1 MAWENRGLDMSF
13 VAAEAIEQYRFVIL
27 GSTDGQVRKPDSA
40 AEYSIGIVQNAAA
53 AANDIVSV
61 RVSGTSKVVVND
73 ALSINDF
80 VMPEYV
86 SATDAGK
93 ADDATGSL
101 EFTKGMIIKA
111 ATAEDDLATVLLI
124 SSNPV

>member
-1 MAWENRGLDMSF
+1 MAWENRGQDISF
-13 VAAEAIEQYRFVIL
+13 VAEEAIEQYRFVIL
-27 GSTDGQVRKPDSA
+27 SSTEGSVRKPNSA
-40 AEYSIGIVQNAAA
+40 AEYSIGITQNAAA

-61 RVSGTSKVVVND
+61 RISGLSKVTAND
-73 ALSINDF
+73 ALAVNDM

-93 ADDATGSL
+93 ADDATATL
-101 EFTKGMIIKA
+101 EYSKGQVVAA
-111 ATAEDDLATVLLI
+111 ATAEDDYAVVLIL